1 MGFSFTFSKM
11 HTSVVVLLISF
22 GFALGYPTCDECQ
35 DAFGKLTTRLLSEE
49 SLAEQIE
56 LLKSMSCATLPEP
69 EPCND
74 LVDSWWAVM
83 ASILYPSLL
92 DPLDLCTMMMACS
105 ASTVRDWTCKIVQ
118 MVLPWLQIGLKVKK
132 LLRRAL
138 SFWQEMTF
146 VDNQGLQ
153 KTAPNKWKFG
163 YQSPCQFLLD
173 LFETKKWSYV
183 RKKLEFVRFK

>member
-1 MGFSFTFSKM
+1 MG
-11 HTSVVVLLISF
+11 
-22 GFALGYPTCDECQ
+22 
-35 DAFGKLTTRLLSEE
+35 
-49 SLAEQIE
+49 
-56 LLKSMSCATLPEP
+56 
-69 EPCND
+69 
-74 LVDSWWAVM
+74 AVM

-105 ASTVRDWTCKIVQ
+105 ASTVRDWTCEDCTN
-118 MVLPWLQIGLKVKK
+118 GLTMAADWFEMKK